1 MRVLHVT
8 DTYLPRRGGIEL
20 HVHDLAQAQRRA
32 GDEVDVLTLTR
43 ARAVEPA
50 ESAGSLL
57 RPADHADLV
66 DKLRFVLAHR
76 RRGRTAGYDVVHA
89 HCSTFSPLVFATLAA
104 ADGLPTAVTA
114 HSLWRRYTPL
124 YRAGDYAGR
133 WSTWPIAWSAVSEA
147 AAEAVRRAAA
157 RPLQVD
163 VVPNGIDPTAWP
175 HVERSPQPGRLR
187 VISVMRLAPR
197 KRPLALLRILHRAAL
212 AMPPGTKLEA
222 VVVGDGPQ
230 AGAMRRYLRRHDLED
245 LVTLAGHQP
254 RPEIARRLADADVFL
269 APATLE
275 SFGIAALE
283 AAATG
288 VPVLG
293 RRRTGLA
300 EFVVDGAGGLLVD
313 SDAGIAE
320 ALVDV
325 AAGRRQLGP
334 VPRAAVEQMS
344 WPAVVERTRA
354 LYERA
359 GLGEVAPV
367 TGSTRKRRA
376 S

>member
-20 HVHDLAQAQRRA
+20 HVHDLALAQRRA
-32 GDEVDVLTLTR
+32 GDVADVLPVPR
-43 ARAVEPA
+43 ARAVAPV
-50 ESAGSLL
+50 ESAGTLI
-57 RPADHADLV
+57 RPANDADLL

-76 RRGRTAGYDVVHA
+76 RSGGAGGYDVVHA
-89 HCSTFSPLVFATLAA
+89 HCSTFSPLVFATLGA

-124 YRAGDYAGR
+124 YRSADYALR

-157 RPLQVD
+157 RPLRVD
-163 VVPNGIDPTAWP
+163 VVPNGIDPAAWP
-175 HVERSPQPGRLR
+175 QRPRQPRPGVLR

-197 KRPLALLRILHRAAL
+197 KRPVALLRILRAAASSL
-212 AMPPGTKLEA
+212 PSGTRLEA

-230 AGAMRRYLRRHDLED
+230 APSMRRYIARHGMHDVVR
-245 LVTLAGHQP
+245 LVGHQP
-254 RPEIARRLADADVFL
+254 RSDIAHRLADADVFV

-283 AAATG
+283 AAAAG

-293 RRRTGLA
+293 RRGTGLA
-300 EFVVDGAGGLLVD
+300 DFVTGGSGGLLVD
-313 SDAGIAE
+313 SDE
-320 ALVDV
+320 ALSRALV
-325 AAGRRQLGP
+325 AAATGRVVLQMADRK
-334 VPRAAVEQMS
+334 AVEASS
-344 WPAVVERTRA
+344 WPAVVDRTRD
-354 LYERA
+354 LYLRA
-359 GLGEVAPV
+359 GLADTDAAV
-367 TGSTRKRRA
+367 TA
-376 S
+376 SGRQAS

>member
-20 HVHDLAQAQRRA
+20 HVHDLAQAQRRD
-32 GDEVDVLTLTR
+32 GDEADVLTLTR
-43 ARAVEPA
+43 SRAVA
-50 ESAGSLL
+50 SAQSAGSLL
-57 RPADHADLV
+57 RPDDDADLLA
-66 DKLRFVLAHR
+66 KLRFVLAHR
-76 RRGRTAGYDVVHA
+76 RHGQAAGYDVVHA

-104 ADGLPTAVTA
+104 ADMPTAVTF

-124 YRAGDYAGR
+124 YRTADLALG
-133 WSTWPIAWSAVSEA
+133 WSGWPIAWSAVSEA
-147 AAEAVRRAAA
+147 AAQAIRRAAA
-157 RPLQVD
+157 RPITVD
-163 VVPNGIDPTAWP
+163 VVPNGIDPSAWP
-175 HVERSPQPGRLR
+175 HVARMPAPGRLR

-197 KRPLALLRILHRAAL
+197 KRPLALLRILHRAVAAL
-212 AMPPGTKLEA
+212 PAGTKLDA

-230 AGAMRRYLRRHDLED
+230 AGAMRRYINRHGLHDA
-245 LVTLAGHQP
+245 VTLVGHQP

-283 AAATG
+283 AAAAG

-293 RRRTGLA
+293 RRGTGLA
-300 EFVVDGAGGLLVD
+300 EFVGDGAGGLLVD
-313 SDAGIAE
+313 SDAALSD
-320 ALVDV
+320 ALVRLATGSTDIAAADPHTV
-325 AAGRRQLGP
+325 AT
-334 VPRAAVEQMS
+334 MS

-354 LYERA
+354 LYARA
-359 GLGEVAPV
+359 GAGDQATLLP
-367 TGSTRKRRA
+367 TGGRQA

>member
-43 ARAVEPA
+43 ARDVEPA
-50 ESAGSLL
+50 QTAGSLL
-57 RPADHADLV
+57 RPADHAHLV

-76 RRGRTAGYDVVHA
+76 RRGTTAGYDVVHA
-89 HCSTFSPLVFATLAA
+89 HCSTFSPLVFATLGA

-124 YRAGDYAGR
+124 YRAGDYAVR

-147 AAEAVRRAAA
+147 AAEAVRKAAA
-157 RPLQVD
+157 RPLEID
-163 VVPNGIDPTAWP
+163 VVPNGIDPSAWP
-175 HVERSPQPGRLR
+175 QVERSPQPGRLR

-197 KRPLALLRILHRAAL
+197 KRPLALLRILHRAAMS
-212 AMPPGTKLEA
+212 MPADTKLEA
-222 VVVGDGPQ
+222 VIVGDGPQ
-230 AGAMRRYLRRHDLED
+230 AGAMRRYLRRHDLDD
-245 LVTLAGHQP
+245 LVTMAGHQP

-300 EFVVDGAGGLLVD
+300 DFVAEGHGGLLVD
-313 SDAGIAE
+313 SDADLAG
-320 ALVDV
+320 ALVDI
-325 AAGRRQLGP
+325 ASGRRRLAP
-334 VPRAAVEQMS
+334 VPRTAVDQMS
-344 WPAVVERTRA
+344 WPAVVARTRA

-359 GLGEVAPV
+359 GVGGVTVAPA
-367 TGSTRKRRA
+367 SARKRRA